1 MLRVLDRMGRGAL
14 TVHGFRA
21 TFKTWAGEC
30 TNFGTEVIEACLA
43 HVVSDQVIAAYH
55 EIVMVRKR
63 REEKVQRLRRRDG
76 HDLNVLGRK
85 SARWARDNLETLRAA
100 TPETP
105 SGLSDRA
112 ADAWEPLFA
121 IADLAGGDWP
131 LRARQAAL
139 ALSGEAAKEDGN
151 IATQLFMDIQ
161 MVFTT
166 DQIKSQTLVE
176 RLVAIEG
183 HPWAEFGHN
192 GKPITQNKLARLLKP
207 YKIGPETIRLGPG
220 EKDTAKGYK
229 LVRFSDVFSRY
240 LPDRFNQTVTP
251 SQPNETGG
259 FCKSQTVTPSS
270 DVTDEKAQKACNTSV
285 CDGVTDDSRPV
296 DDDGHPDLL
305 PEEETTL

>member
-1 MLRVLDRMGRGAL
+1 MGVPLSNGSMLRVLDRMGRGAL

-176 RLVAIEG
+176 RLVALEG

-259 FCKSQTVTPSS
+259 FCESQTVTPSS
-270 DVTDEKAQKACNTSV
+270 DVTDEKAQKPAIPAF
-285 CDGVTDDSRPV
+285 VTV
-296 DDDGHPDLL
+296 
-305 PEEETTL
+305 